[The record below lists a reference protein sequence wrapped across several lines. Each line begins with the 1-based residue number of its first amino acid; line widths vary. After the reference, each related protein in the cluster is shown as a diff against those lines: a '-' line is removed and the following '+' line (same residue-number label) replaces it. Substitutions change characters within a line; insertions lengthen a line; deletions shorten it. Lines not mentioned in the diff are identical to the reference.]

1 MANKVSGYLQD
12 VSKEMKKV
20 HWPSRN
26 ELISNTVLTL
36 IAALV
41 LALFIYVAD
50 QGISGI
56 LERIYLM
63 S

>member
-1 MANKVSGYLQD
+1 MANKVTGYLQD

-20 HWPSRN
+20 HWPNRK
-26 ELISNTVLTL
+26 ELVSNTVLTL

-41 LALFIYVAD
+41 LAGFIYVVD
-50 QGISGI
+50 QIISGI
-56 LERIYLM
+56 LERIYLL